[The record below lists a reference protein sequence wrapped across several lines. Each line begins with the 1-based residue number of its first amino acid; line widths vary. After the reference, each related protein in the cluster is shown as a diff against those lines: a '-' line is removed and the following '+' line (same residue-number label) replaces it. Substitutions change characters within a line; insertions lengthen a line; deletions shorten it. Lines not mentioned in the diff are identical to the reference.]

1 MTEAT
6 RIHEENG
13 KYKRFENLG
22 TDDRIILNLDITYI
36 VFKV

>member
-1 MTEAT
+1 MTGPSSI
-6 RIHEENG
+6 REENG

-22 TDDRIILNLDITYI
+22 IDARIILNLDIKYI